1 MAIDQLDQK
10 NISSKLRFM
19 DDRTLQKYAAMHK
32 NDPYIFPLAFQES
45 QNRKALEANKAAQ
58 MGGQEMPKVNEAALM
73 AMAPQA
79 AQPMPEDMGIG
90 RLPAPNMQNMADGG
104 IAGFDESSN
113 SPMSRA
119 NLDGMGDTSGMFNY
133 AQDGGGVMRMADGG
147 VTKMSTGGD
156 VDEARARRR
165 AAQDALYRYGL
176 RQRLNDPEGFQ
187 AAQSELKAAENE
199 LKAAESLYNT
209 EMAGSGVNRPATS
222 RKDVGLAATE
232 VSKEK
237 YPPSEAT
244 RVKDFPGVKP
254 GFEFPTETS
263 DAPPVKTGTKTKT
276 KTRVEAPAPTTD
288 APANLGIVPYGQSR
302 VGDAP
307 ATPEYKP
314 QTAEEARAASELMA
328 APDIAEIQKSYKP
341 FAEQFAQDRTRIEG
355 REKTNLSDALIRGGL
370 KALGGKSQYAMQ
382 NISEGGLEGLNAYQ
396 EGIKAN
402 DAARK
407 ALTQSEMLMTQAQ
420 RAESR
425 GARADATNLY
435 TQAEKAQQVGFQFK
449 QKAQEIENTKE
460 YQQGVLE
467 HYKRSDVTAGRMAD
481 SSMVTAKAAETR
493 ASAMGGNADDKH
505 MAVLAKVQAVL
516 NSNPEY
522 KEAAKFANVPG
533 KMGDNARATI
543 KRLQD
548 QVYNRI
554 APEMLQSGLGSP
566 SGSGGG
572 QNVLDFNSIK

>member
-1 MAIDQLDQK
+1 MAIDQR
-10 NISSKLRFM
+10 NISSQLRMM

-32 NDPYIFPLAFQES
+32 SDPYIFPLAFQES
-45 QNRKALEANKAAQ
+45 QNRQKLRMSGQAQ
-58 MGGQEMPKVNEAALM
+58 MAGQEPPKVNDAALM
-73 AMAPQA
+73 AMAPQE

-90 RLPAPNMQNMADGG
+90 RLPAPNIARMADGG
-104 IAGFDESSN
+104 IAGYGDGDDVPRQNGMAQGGMYDFAQRSE
-113 SPMSRA
+113 PVVRMS
-119 NLDGMGDTSGMFNY
+119 G
-133 AQDGGGVMRMADGG
+133 GG

-156 VDEARARRR
+156 VDAARARRR

-176 RQRLNDPEGFQ
+176 RQRRDDPEGFQ
-187 AAQSELKAAENE
+187 AAQAELKAAEDE
-199 LKAAESLYNT
+199 LKFAESLYNT
-209 EMAGSGVNRPATS
+209 EMAGSGANRPATS

-263 DAPPVKTGTKTKT
+263 DASPVKTGTKT
-276 KTRVEAPAPTTD
+276 KTRVEAPAPATD
-288 APANLGIVPYGQSR
+288 APANLGIVPYGQSK

-307 ATPEYKP
+307 ATPEYRP

-341 FAEQFAQDRTRIEG
+341 FAEQFAQDRSRIES

-370 KALGGKSQYAMQ
+370 KALGGKSPYAMQ

-396 EGIKAN
+396 EGIRTS

-407 ALTQSEMLMTQAQ
+407 ALTQSEMLMGQAQ
-420 RAESR
+420 RAEER
-425 GARADATNLY
+425 GARTEARILY
-435 TQAEKAQQVGFQFK
+435 AQAEKAQQVGVQFK
-449 QKAQEIENTKE
+449 QKAEEITNTKAF
-460 YQQGVLE
+460 QQGQIQ
-467 HYKRSDVTAGRMAD
+467 HYERADVTAGRQAD
-481 SSMVTAKAAETR
+481 ASMVAARAAQTR
-493 ASAMGGNADDKH
+493 ASVMGGNADDKH
-505 MAVLAKVQAVL
+505 MAVLARVQAVL

-548 QVYNRI
+548 QVYSRI

>member
-1 MAIDQLDQK
+1 
-10 NISSKLRFM
+10 M

-32 NDPYIFPLAFQES
+32 SDPYIFPLAFQES
-45 QNRKALEANKAAQ
+45 QNRQKLRMSGQAQ
-58 MGGQEMPKVNEAALM
+58 MAGQEPPKVNDAALM
-73 AMAPQA
+73 AMAPQE

-90 RLPAPNMQNMADGG
+90 RLPAPNIARMADGG
-104 IAGFDESSN
+104 IAGYGDGDDVPRQNGMAQGGMYDFAQRSE
-113 SPMSRA
+113 PVVRMS
-119 NLDGMGDTSGMFNY
+119 G
-133 AQDGGGVMRMADGG
+133 GG

-156 VDEARARRR
+156 VDAARARRR

-176 RQRLNDPEGFQ
+176 RQRRDDPEGFQ
-187 AAQSELKAAENE
+187 AAQAELKAAEDE
-199 LKAAESLYNT
+199 LKFAESLYNT
-209 EMAGSGVNRPATS
+209 EMAGSGANRPATS

-263 DAPPVKTGTKTKT
+263 DASPVKTGTKT
-276 KTRVEAPAPTTD
+276 KTRVEAPAPATD
-288 APANLGIVPYGQSR
+288 APANLGIVPYGQSK

-307 ATPEYKP
+307 ATPEYRP

-341 FAEQFAQDRTRIEG
+341 FAEQFAQDRSRIES

-370 KALGGKSQYAMQ
+370 KALGGKSPYAMQ

-396 EGIKAN
+396 EGIRTS

-407 ALTQSEMLMTQAQ
+407 ALTQSEMLMGQAQ
-420 RAESR
+420 RAEER
-425 GARADATNLY
+425 GARTEARILY
-435 TQAEKAQQVGFQFK
+435 AQAEKAQQVGVQFK
-449 QKAQEIENTKE
+449 QKAEEITNTKAF
-460 YQQGVLE
+460 QQGQIQ
-467 HYKRSDVTAGRMAD
+467 HYERADVTAGRQAD
-481 SSMVTAKAAETR
+481 ASMVAARAAQTR
-493 ASAMGGNADDKH
+493 ASVMGGNADDKH
-505 MAVLAKVQAVL
+505 MAVLARVQAVL

-548 QVYNRI
+548 QVYSRI

>member
-1 MAIDQLDQK
+1 
-10 NISSKLRFM
+10 
-19 DDRTLQKYAAMHK
+19 
-32 NDPYIFPLAFQES
+32 
-45 QNRKALEANKAAQ
+45 
-58 MGGQEMPKVNEAALM
+58 
-73 AMAPQA
+73 
-79 AQPMPEDMGIG
+79 
-90 RLPAPNMQNMADGG
+90 MADGG
-104 IAGFDESSN
+104 IAGYGDDEEQG
-113 SPMSRA
+113 MA
-119 NLDGMGDTSGMFNY
+119 TGGMGGMFNF
-133 AQDGGGVMRMADGG
+133 AQQSEPVIRMSGGG

-156 VDEARARRR
+156 VDAARARRR
-165 AAQDALYRYGL
+165 TAQDALYRYGL
-176 RQRLNDPEGFQ
+176 RQRRDDPEGFQ
-187 AAQSELKAAENE
+187 AAQAEFKAAEDE
-199 LKAAESLYNT
+199 LKSAESLYNT
-209 EMAGSGVNRPATS
+209 EMAGSGANRPATS

-263 DAPPVKTGTKTKT
+263 DASPVKTGTKTKT

-288 APANLGIVPYGQSR
+288 APANLGIVPYGQSK

-307 ATPEYKP
+307 ATPEYRP

-341 FAEQFAQDRTRIEG
+341 FAEQFAQDRSRIES

-396 EGIKAN
+396 EGIRTS

-407 ALTQSEMLMTQAQ
+407 ALTQSEMLMGQAQ
-420 RAESR
+420 RAEER
-425 GARADATNLY
+425 GARTEARSLY
-435 TQAEKAQQVGFQFK
+435 AQAEKAQQVGVQFK
-449 QKAQEIENTKE
+449 QKAEEITNSKL

-481 SSMVTAKAAETR
+481 SSMVAAKAAETR
-493 ASAMGGNADDKH
+493 AGAMGGNADDKH
-505 MAVLAKVQAVL
+505 MAVLARVQAVL

-533 KMGDNARATI
+533 KMGDLARATI

-548 QVYNRI
+548 QVYSRI